1 MDLVTGVLDVRC
13 EDISEVLREVYG
25 PREVQVKGEDIS
37 EVLREVEVQG
47 RGLTRG

>member
-1 MDLVTGVLDVRC
+1 MDKG
-13 EDISEVLREVYG
+13 EVLREVYH
-25 PREVQVKGEDIS
+25 PSEVQVKGEDIS